1 MRLAIVILALL
12 ALVIVVVASGAG
24 TGVDGKPAT
33 VRPGGDAGSSGGG
46 LDPDVALRVSS
57 SRPADVLEQLARRG
71 AGASVPPELLR
82 ALGRETAAIGRAGV
96 DLEGDLLARLSF
108 VVVSVERRCPP
119 PALLACRPAIR
130 ILGRLRERPAPDLER
145 KLRRAVVA
153 ALGAAG
159 FSGMS
164 AESSGRGDRVRGRV
178 SAGAETL
185 ARWRASD
192 GIFELATGGLDL
204 SREDRLRDEGS
215 YSRLKI
221 EINRRAL
228 ETLMGPGRA

>member
-1 MRLAIVILALL
+1 VRVAIVILALL
-12 ALVIVVVASGAG
+12 AVVIVVVASGAG
-24 TGVDGKPAT
+24 TGVDGKPAA
-33 VRPGGDAGSSGGG
+33 VRPGGG
-46 LDPDVALRVSS
+46 LDPDVALRVRS
-57 SRPADVLEQLARRG
+57 SRPAEIVEQLARRE
-71 AGASVPPELLR
+71 AGASIPPEILR
-82 ALGRETAAIGRAGV
+82 ALRRETAAIRRSGV

-130 ILGRLRERPAPDLER
+130 ILGRLRERPSPDLER

-164 AESSGRGDRVRGRV
+164 AESSGRGDRIRGRV

-192 GIFELATGGLDL
+192 GRFQLATGGLDFK
-204 SREDRLRDEGS
+204 RGDRLPDEAS

-228 ETLMGPGRA
+228 EKLVGPGGA

>member
-1 MRLAIVILALL
+1 MILALL
-12 ALVIVVVASGAG
+12 ALVIVVVAIGAG
-24 TGVDGKPAT
+24 TGVDGKSAT
-33 VRPGGDAGSSGGG
+33 VRPGGV
-46 LDPDVALRVSS
+46 LDPDVALRVRSY
-57 SRPADVLEQLARRG
+57 RPADVVEQLARRG
-71 AGASVPPELLR
+71 AGASIPPELLR
-82 ALGRETAAIGRAGV
+82 ALRRETAAIRRAGV
-96 DLEGDLLARLSF
+96 DLEDDLLARLSF

-145 KLRRAVVA
+145 KLRRSV
-153 ALGAAG
+153 GAAG

-164 AESSGRGDRVRGRV
+164 AESSGRGDRVRGHV

-204 SREDRLRDEGS
+204 SRGDRLPDEGS

-228 ETLMGPGRA
+228 ETLVGPGGA

>member
-1 MRLAIVILALL
+1 MRVAIVILALL
-12 ALVIVVVASGAG
+12 AVALVIVVVASGAG
-24 TGVDGKPAT
+24 TGDDGKPAT
-33 VRPGGDAGSSGGG
+33 VRPGGG
-46 LDPDVALRVSS
+46 LHSDVALRVRS
-57 SRPADVLEQLARRG
+57 SRPADVVEQLARPG
-71 AGASVPPELLR
+71 AGASIPPELLR
-82 ALGRETAAIGRAGV
+82 ALRRETAAIGRAGV
-96 DLEGDLLARLSF
+96 DLEDDLLARLSF

-145 KLRRAVVA
+145 KLRRSVVA

-204 SREDRLRDEGS
+204 NRGDRLPDEGS

-228 ETLMGPGRA
+228 ETLVGPGGP

>member
-1 MRLAIVILALL
+1 MRVAIVILVMLAV

-24 TGVDGKPAT
+24 TGDGKPAT
-33 VRPGGDAGSSGGG
+33 VRPGGG
-46 LDPDVALRVSS
+46 LHPDVALQVRS
-57 SRPADVLEQLARRG
+57 SRPAHVVEQLARRG
-71 AGASVPPELLR
+71 TGASVPPELLR
-82 ALGRETAAIGRAGV
+82 ALRRETAAIRRAGV
-96 DLEGDLLARLSF
+96 DLEDDLLARLSF
-108 VVVSVERRCPP
+108 VVVSVERSCPP

-145 KLRRAVVA
+145 KLRRSVVA

-164 AESSGRGDRVRGRV
+164 AESSGRGDRIHGRV
-178 SAGAETL
+178 IAGAETL
-185 ARWRASD
+185 ALWRASD

-204 SREDRLRDEGS
+204 NRGDRLPDEGS
-215 YSRLKI
+215 HSRLKI

-228 ETLMGPGRA
+228 ETLVGRGGA